1 MFVRLA
7 ELACS
12 PCETEWEPEEDV
24 GIRCDDGDNLCG
36 SDEDKVGGDRE
47 DDSCEE
53 RFDLKKGLNSEI
65 WGNGV
70 CDIWEKWVV
79 EKSKPSR
86 GGGGPS

>member
-1 MFVRLA
+1 MRLVCETCVRDLFVRRVCSKCLFDVFVRLA

-47 DDSCEE
+47 DDSREE
-53 RFDLKKGLNSEI
+53 RFDLKKGFKRE
-65 WGNGV
+65 
-70 CDIWEKWVV
+70 
-79 EKSKPSR
+79 
-86 GGGGPS
+86 